1 VTDDDE
7 RVAVVDEALRDWE
20 GVDILVNN
28 AGIAYRAV
36 VSCTWIPA
44 TPSARARFLKAR
56 EQTESPAQQHLLDR
70 KCAAQ

>member
-1 VTDDDE
+1 MTDDDE

-36 VSCTWIPA
+36 INCTWMPA
-44 TPSARARFLKAR
+44 IPSA
-56 EQTESPAQQHLLDR
+56 PAPGS
-70 KCAAQ
+70 

>member
-1 VTDDDE
+1 MHESDRVRLRPLDVTDDDE

-36 VSCTWIPA
+36 VSCTWMPA
-44 TPSARARFLKAR
+44 TPSA
-56 EQTESPAQQHLLDR
+56 PAPGS
-70 KCAAQ
+70 